1 VSGQI
6 IMNSENSTFEME
18 TRENFDKILHAIN
31 GLRQDFVQRS
41 DKIETEQ
48 RNINQKLDKIETE
61 QTKLRPD
68 FDEFKHFVEVQFEAV
83 RQGIVRNY
91 NQFDRVKS
99 QIAENRSV
107 IFSTKALVGE
117 LNEKV
122 YLLSRSTEQIHK

>member
-1 VSGQI
+1 
-6 IMNSENSTFEME
+6 MNSEDSTFEME
-18 TRENFDKILHAIN
+18 TRENFDKILYAIN
-31 GLRQDFVQRS
+31 GLRQDFVER
-41 DKIETEQ
+41 
-48 RNINQKLDKIETE
+48 LDKIEVE
-61 QTKLRPD
+61 QTKLRAD

-91 NQFDRVKS
+91 NQFDHIES

-122 YLLSRSTEQIHK
+122 YLLTRSTEQMHK